1 MAILTIR
8 KLFVLISQEFLL
20 ILLPTPLQNKSEP
33 RRENKEGQ
41 GSTVLLIDNILVLA
55 LSRSSILVNTI
66 PHPQFMLIFKNILF
80 F

>member
-1 MAILTIR
+1 MEILTIR

-41 GSTVLLIDNILVLA
+41 GSTVLL
-55 LSRSSILVNTI
+55 
-66 PHPQFMLIFKNILF
+66 K
-80 F
+80 